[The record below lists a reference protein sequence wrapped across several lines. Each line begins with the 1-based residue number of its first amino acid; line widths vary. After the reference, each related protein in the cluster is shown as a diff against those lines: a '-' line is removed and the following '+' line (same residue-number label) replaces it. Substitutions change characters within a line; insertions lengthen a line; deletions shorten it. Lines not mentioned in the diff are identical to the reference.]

1 MTTWLFSRDVNVT
14 LDNVLPFL
22 QDPTIVAG
30 ARNPAARP
38 SAFQDW
44 GLWNMEINSPTE
56 IGQALLEERINWQ
69 ECLLIIL
76 SKRSSHTEMNNA
88 VKPLVVI
95 CKAIKYMMLQNTRIL
110 SKSSCA
116 QYLIPINDY
125 NEIENAVNNLLA
137 NDNPT
142 ATNNYLDIWFN
153 ALVESRLFIYPYARN
168 KDVIELAHTPY
179 AEGIC
184 RFISLYGDRMAGTPS
199 KDNNRIEYYR
209 YLGSMQTG
217 LVELLSPMQS
227 VLEAFPH
234 FIDIDGNRRMRVTTS
249 NSTSDLLPYLTAIR
263 TKPFLLLAG
272 ISGTGKSRM
281 ARLLAQATASNEL
294 ANAQKPG
301 NFELIPVKPNWH
313 DSTELLGYVSRISG
327 NPEYILTDFVR
338 FLFKASVYPQTPFFL
353 CLDEMNLA
361 PVEQYFAE
369 YLSVIETRSKNENG
383 IITTD
388 VLIKFDPDIYGA
400 SVVFQLENYY
410 DDFISPEVS
419 WENISNAIKNDGG
432 LRIPSNLVVIGTVNM
447 DETTFSFSRKVLDR
461 AMSFELNDVN
471 MDEGVMADNSALPS
485 IDTAAVKASLLSANE
500 TYQACQPVAKIVLER
515 LKRINGKL
523 EGTPFKI
530 AYRSRNEI
538 MIYVYERMRDSIA
551 MNYPDENA
559 VRSSELFHQ
568 AMDEAVSMKI
578 LSRIEGDEQRIQ
590 DSFLDNLE
598 MAITGD
604 VTFEQP
610 DPNDVANQGDKE
622 ADAAHRNNEPYPI
635 CRAKLKQMRTQL
647 KHGYV
652 SFWS

>member
-44 GLWNMEINSPTE
+44 GLWNMETNSPTE

-95 CKAIKYMMLQNTRIL
+95 CKAIRYMMLQNTRRL

-116 QYLIPINDY
+116 QYLIPINNY
-125 NEIENAVNNLLA
+125 NEIENAVNNLLT

-153 ALVESRLFIYPYARN
+153 ALVESRLFIYPYPRN

-227 VLEAFPH
+227 ILEAFPH
-234 FIDIDGNRRMRVTTS
+234 FINVDGNRRMRVTTS

-272 ISGTGKSRM
+272 ISGTGKSRL
-281 ARLLAQATASNEL
+281 ARQLAQATASNEL

-327 NPEYILTDFVR
+327 EPVYVMTDFVR
-338 FLFKASVYPQTPFFL
+338 FLFKAMLYPRTPFFL

-369 YLSVIETRSKNENG
+369 YLSVIETRSKMDDET
-383 IITTD
+383 IATD
-388 VLIKFDPDIYGA
+388 VLVKFDLFIYDS
-400 SVVFQLENYY
+400 SVLEQLRACCSNPEA
-410 DDFISPEVS
+410 PEVL
-419 WENISNAIKNDGG
+419 AIFNKIRDDGG
-432 LRIPSNLVVIGTVNM
+432 IRIPSNLVVIGTVNM
-447 DETTFSFSRKVLDR
+447 DETTFSFSRKDLDR
-461 AMSFELNDVN
+461 AMSFELNEVN

-485 IDTAAVKASLLSANE
+485 IDAAAVKANLLTANE
-500 TYQACQPVAKIVLER
+500 AYQACQPVSNIVLER
-515 LKRINGKL
+515 LKRINGQL
-523 EGTPFKI
+523 DGTPFKI

-551 MNYPDENA
+551 MNYPDENS
-559 VRSSELFHQ
+559 VRSSSLFHQ
-568 AMDEAVSMKI
+568 AMDEAISMKI

-590 DSFLDNLE
+590 DSFLVNLE
-598 MAITGD
+598 TAITGD
-604 VTFEQP
+604 VTLEQP
-610 DPNDVANQGDKE
+610 DSDDVANQGDNE
-622 ADAAHRNNEPYPI
+622 PDVTHRNNEPYPI
-635 CRAKLKQMRTQL
+635 CRAKLKQMRAQL